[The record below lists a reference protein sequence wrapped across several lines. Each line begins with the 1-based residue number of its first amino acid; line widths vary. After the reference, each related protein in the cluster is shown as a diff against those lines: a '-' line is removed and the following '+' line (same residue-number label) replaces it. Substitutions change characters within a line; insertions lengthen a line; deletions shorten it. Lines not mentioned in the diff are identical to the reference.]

1 MLDKNVF
8 PYVKITTFGTK
19 YAKIPASV
27 LPPPPK
33 KNTPF
38 MQFRKLCSKN
48 KVQKGGSGNRK
59 PVLLYKSEKYES
71 RRGVTEFFFSIYN
84 TGQRV

>member
-1 MLDKNVF
+1 MLF
-8 PYVKITTFGTK
+8 PMRKFLLLAQSMHK
-19 YAKIPASV
+19 SPLLSC
-27 LPPPPK
+27 PP

-59 PVLLYKSEKYES
+59 PVMLYKSEKYES